1 MNDTS
6 HPVSHE
12 PPSRRQLSLAVRDF
26 VAPLERSGSLNQTRS
41 FGLSG
46 SLRQVGAQIH
56 AQIQGEKKESIEGYR
71 SEVSLQ
77 TLLPCETGDVL
88 VSGRLDGLYENAHA
102 LVVEE
107 IKSTTNLHGLAQE
120 IARNPLHPSALQ
132 ARMYAWMLEASGSAA
147 GRSVSVRLLLVSVH
161 DVEDTRS
168 IDLDSLAFG
177 SLEFGSFDAWV
188 AKRAHNLLEAAK
200 VDEAWQAARQAQGE
214 ALVFPFP
221 FPRAGQLELV
231 QEVADAISSGSRLL
245 VQAPTGLGKTAG
257 VLFPHL
263 RDALQNGR
271 QVFYLTPKNSQHAVA
286 QDAVERLRAQ
296 GSDLRSVVIS
306 SKEKSC
312 LKDEV
317 ICDPKHCEY
326 ALGYYDKLA
335 SSGVLDELSEAGVVD
350 AALLRD
356 KGMEHSVCPFELSL
370 DFTARADVVI
380 CDYNYAFS
388 PNATL
393 QRYFDDDARSHLVN
407 MVIDEAHNLYA
418 RAMDLYSPKI
428 AQSTLETYREKGA
441 VQIGLLDESEKL
453 KKRYLRLLDRALETL
468 SNSSRRKITDTFV
481 REGGA
486 FRGSSV
492 VAPDADAFFK
502 IEAALGRFLTSYSE
516 KTELLRPTDPVF
528 ELYRLWSEFCGVL
541 RLGGNEFVFTWQETA
556 EDAALQCTC
565 CDASR
570 FLQQRMA
577 ALGAVTAFS
586 ATLKPFAFYAQMSG
600 FEAGTFVTREFAS
613 PFPRENRK
621 VVLIPQVSTTFKERE
636 RNYPKIAEI
645 IERVVPLRKG
655 NTFVFFPS
663 FAFLGEIARRL
674 DGRLKG
680 FRVYAQQPGMT
691 SAEQSNLLAKFRQKT
706 KNVVVLAVQGGVF
719 SEGID
724 LPGDELESA
733 LIVGPS
739 LPTFDLER
747 ECIRAYF
754 DRRYGRGFDYAY
766 VYPAMARVVQA
777 AGRVIR
783 TPTDKGLVLLCD
795 KRFLQ
800 RNYLEVMPAEWLE
813 EGVEALMTR
822 ALLKD
827 VSDFWQEAGKLS
839 DNLESLES
847 CAP

>member
-1 MNDTS
+1 MNDTT
-6 HPVSHE
+6 
-12 PPSRRQLSLAVRDF
+12 PPGSDASPLRRQISLAVRDF
-26 VAPLERSGSLNQTRS
+26 VAPLVRTGSLNQTRT

-56 AQIQGEKKESIEGYR
+56 AQIQGNKKETVQGYR
-71 SEVSLQ
+71 SEVYVQ
-77 TLLPCETGDVL
+77 TLLPCATGDVV

-120 IARNPLHPSALQ
+120 IARNPLHPYALQ
-132 ARMYAWMLEASGSAA
+132 ARMYAWMLEASGYAA
-147 GRSVSVRLLLVSVH
+147 GRAVSVRMLLVSVH

-168 IDLDSLAFG
+168 LDLDALD
-177 SLEFGSFDAWV
+177 LGSFDDWV
-188 AKRAHNLLEAAK
+188 ARRAQELLEEAK
-200 VDEAWQAARQAQGE
+200 VDEARQAERRAEGE
-214 ALVFPFP
+214 ALVFPFAT
-221 FPRAGQLELV
+221 PRAGQLELV
-231 QEVADAISSGSRLL
+231 EEVDAAITSGARLL
-245 VQAPTGLGKTAG
+245 LQAPTGLGKTAG

-263 RDALQNGR
+263 RDALQNGK

-286 QDAVERLRAQ
+286 QDAVERMRAQ
-296 GSDLRSVVIS
+296 GRALRSVVIT

-317 ICDPKHCEY
+317 ICDPKYCEF

-335 SSGVLDELSEAGVVD
+335 TSGVLDELADAGVVD
-350 AALLRD
+350 AALLRE
-356 KGMEHSVCPFELSL
+356 KGLEHGVCPFELSL
-370 DFTARADVVI
+370 DFTARADVI
-380 CDYNYAFS
+380 IGDYNYAFS
-388 PNATL
+388 PNAAL
-393 QRYFDDDARSHLVN
+393 QRYFEDDARSHLVN
-407 MVIDEAHNLYA
+407 MVVDEAHNLYA
-418 RAMDLYSPKI
+418 RAMDLYSPRI
-428 AQSTLETYREKGA
+428 AQSTLEAFREKGLF
-441 VQIGLLDESEKL
+441 QIDLLGDDPKL
-453 KKRYLRLLDRALETL
+453 KKRYVRLVDRALDTL
-468 SNSSRRKITDTFV
+468 TGASRAKVTDTFV
-481 REGGA
+481 RERGA
-486 FRGSSV
+486 VKGSSV
-492 VAPDADAFFK
+492 VTPDADAFFK
-502 IEAALGRFLTSYSE
+502 VEAALGRFLTSYAE

-541 RLGGNEFVFTWQETA
+541 RLGGDEFVFTWQETA

-570 FLQQRMA
+570 FLRQRMA
-577 ALGAVTAFS
+577 SLGAVTAFS
-586 ATLKPFAFYAQMSG
+586 ATLKPFEFYAQMSG
-600 FEAGTFVTREFAS
+600 FDRGTFVTREIAS

-636 RNYPKIAEI
+636 RNFPKIAEI
-645 IERVVPLRKG
+645 VERVVPLHKG

-663 FAFLGEIARRL
+663 FAFLGEVARRL
-674 DGRLKG
+674 EGRLPG
-680 FRVYAQQPGMT
+680 FRVYAQRPGMT
-691 SAEQSNLLAKFRQKT
+691 LAEQAQLLAKFRQKT
-706 KNVVVLAVQGGVF
+706 KNVVMLAVQGGVF

-724 LPGDELESA
+724 LPGEELESA
-733 LIVGPS
+733 IVVGPS

-800 RNYLEVMPAEWLE
+800 QSYREVMPTEWLE
-813 EGVEALMTR
+813 DGVDALVTR
-822 ALLKD
+822 SLLKD
-827 VSDFWQEAGKLS
+827 VRDFWQEPCDLPS
-839 DNLESLES
+839 PTPPTRDTPQEL
-847 CAP
+847 